1 MRPHRDD
8 MVSSFDVKKGK
19 CYVELSGERKLQTFQ
34 FTERSNKTGWCLKPA
49 YLPDIVNLEG

>member
-34 FTERSNKTGWCLKPA
+34 FTERSNRDWVVSETCLST
-49 YLPDIVNLEG
+49 